1 MCDSFRLYPA
11 SHLFAQRE
19 RTIRGM
25 IRPVTWALKHESFA
39 ADSKLVQALEKRS
52 LPVACGKGG
61 TLFIQGET
69 PKGLYI
75 LQRGEAALV
84 MKSRAGRTVMCLHAG
99 SGSLLGLPGVI
110 GKEPYTLTAWFAR
123 DLRYDSSPGKTLN
136 RSLKRN
142 RSYIPAFFRCLR
154 QKSASHDWRLQ
165 RTRAAISVF
174 GTNQLAID

>member
-19 RTIRGM
+19 RTFRGM

-110 GKEPYTLTAWFAR
+110 GKEPYTLTAMVRQGSEVRFVTRENFEQIVEEEPELYSSVLQVLAAEVRFAR
-123 DLRYDSSPGKTLN
+123 
-136 RSLKRN
+136 
-142 RSYIPAFFRCLR
+142 
-154 QKSASHDWRLQ
+154 
-165 RTRAAISVF
+165 
-174 GTNQLAID
+174 LALAEN